1 MNRSPDDTEQI
12 RQGMR
17 ILEINA
23 QDKDDKQDIGDEST
37 REERDEKVGCG
48 GRI

>member
-1 MNRSPDDTEQI
+1 MNRSPDDTEQT

-23 QDKDDKQDIGDEST
+23 QDQDDKQDIGDEST
-37 REERDEKVGCG
+37 KEERN
-48 GRI
+48 